1 VTDSPILPLPHA
13 FYDRASVELAR
24 DLLGRTLWRRT
35 EAGLTAGIIV
45 ETEAYDGA
53 NDPASHAW
61 RGQTR
66 RNAVMFGPPGY
77 AYVYFTYGMHYCIN
91 AVTGPVGQ
99 ASAVLLRA
107 IQPIVGLDIMRER
120 RGTTISDRDL
130 ARGPGRLC
138 QALGITTADDGT
150 DLAGNA
156 LWISETAD
164 APDLIIVATPRI
176 GITRAAKR
184 PWRFVVSDNQYVS
197 GRPIRSRDT
206 QLHQSVL

>member
-1 VTDSPILPLPHA
+1 VTDRPLLPLSHA
-13 FYDRASVELAR
+13 FYGRSSVEVAR
-24 DLLGRTLWRRT
+24 DLLGKTLWRRT

-61 RGQTR
+61 RGRTP

-91 AVTGPVGQ
+91 AVTGPEGQ

-107 IQPIVGLDIMRER
+107 VQPTAGLDIMRER
-120 RGTTISDRDL
+120 RGDHITDRDL

-138 QALGITTADDGT
+138 QALGITTADNGT
-150 DLAGNA
+150 DLASDA
-156 LWISETAD
+156 LWVRETTD
-164 APDLIIVATPRI
+164 APDLLIAATPRI
-176 GITRAAKR
+176 GITRAAER
-184 PWRFVVSDNQYVS
+184 PWRFVVCDSRYIS
-197 GRPIRSRDT
+197 GRPVPSRDV
-206 QLHQSVL
+206 Q

>member
-1 VTDSPILPLPHA
+1 VTDSPIAPLPHA
-13 FYDRASVELAR
+13 FYDRPSVEVAR
-24 DLLGRTLWRRT
+24 DLLGKTLWRRT

-61 RGQTR
+61 RGRTQ

-91 AVTGPVGQ
+91 AVTGPVAQ

-107 IQPIVGLDIMRER
+107 IQPTVGLDIMREQ
-120 RGTTISDRDL
+120 RGAYIPNRDL

-138 QALGITTADDGT
+138 QALGITTADGGA
-150 DLAGNA
+150 DLAGDA
-156 LWISETAD
+156 LWISKSGAS
-164 APDLIIVATPRI
+164 PDLLIATTPRI
-176 GITRAAKR
+176 GITRAAER
-184 PWRFVVSDNQYVS
+184 PWRFVICDNRYVS
-197 GRPIRSRDT
+197 GRPVHARDV
-206 QLHQSVL
+206 Q

>member
-1 VTDSPILPLPHA
+1 MWSVKDRPLPPLPHA
-13 FYDRASVELAR
+13 FYDRPSVEVAR
-24 DLLGRTLWRRT
+24 DLLGKMLWRRT

-53 NDPASHAW
+53 HDPASHAW

-77 AYVYFTYGMHYCIN
+77 AYVYFTYGMHYCLN
-91 AVTGPVGQ
+91 AVMGPSGQ

-107 IQPIVGLDIMRER
+107 VQPIVGLDLMRER
-120 RGTTISDRDL
+120 RGAHIPDRDL

-138 QALGITTADDGT
+138 QALGITTADNGT
-150 DLAGNA
+150 DLAGDA

-164 APDLIIVATPRI
+164 APDLLIVATPRI
-176 GITRAAKR
+176 GITRAVER
-184 PWRFVVSDNQYVS
+184 PWRFVVCDSRYVS
-197 GRPIRSRDT
+197 GRPLRSRDV
-206 QLHQSVL
+206 Q

>member
-1 VTDSPILPLPHA
+1 VTDRLLPPLPDA
-13 FYDRASVELAR
+13 FYDRPSVEVAR
-24 DLLGRTLWRRT
+24 DLLGKTLWRRA

-61 RGQTR
+61 RGQTQ

-77 AYVYFTYGMHYCIN
+77 AYVYFTYGMHYCLN
-91 AVTGPVGQ
+91 AVTGPVRQ

-107 IQPIVGLDIMRER
+107 IQPTIGLDLMREQ
-120 RGTTISDRDL
+120 RGAHIPDRDL

-138 QALGITTADDGT
+138 QALGITTSDNGA

-164 APDLIIVATPRI
+164 APNLIIVATPRI
-176 GITRAAKR
+176 GITRAAER
-184 PWRFVVSDNQYVS
+184 PWRFAVRDNQYVS
-197 GRPIRSRDT
+197 GRPIRSRDV
-206 QLHQSVL
+206 Q

>member
-1 VTDSPILPLPHA
+1 VTESPIALLPHA
-13 FYDRASVELAR
+13 FYDRASVEVAR
-24 DLLGRTLWRRT
+24 DLLGKTLWRRT

-61 RGQTR
+61 RGRTQ
-66 RNAVMFGPPGY
+66 RNAVMFGPPGR
-77 AYVYFTYGMHYCIN
+77 AYVYFTYGMHYCLN

-107 IQPIVGLDIMRER
+107 IQPVVGIELMRER
-120 RGTTISDRDL
+120 RGTTIPDRDL

-150 DLAGNA
+150 DLTGDA
-156 LWISETAD
+156 LWISETVD
-164 APDLIIVATPRI
+164 APDLLIATTPRI
-176 GITRAAKR
+176 GITRAAEL
-184 PWRFVVSDNQYVS
+184 PWRFVVCDNQYIS
-197 GRPIRSRDT
+197 GRPVLARDV
-206 QLHQSVL
+206 Q

>member
-1 VTDSPILPLPHA
+1 VTDRPIPPLLHA
-13 FYDRASVELAR
+13 FYDRPSVEVAR
-24 DLLGRTLWRRT
+24 NLLGKTLWRRT

-61 RGQTR
+61 RGRTQ

-91 AVTGPVGQ
+91 AVTGPEGQ
-99 ASAVLLRA
+99 ASAALLRA
-107 IQPIVGLDIMRER
+107 IQPIVGLDIIQER
-120 RGTTISDRDL
+120 RGAHIPDRDL

-138 QALGITTADDGT
+138 QALGITTADNGA
-150 DLAGNA
+150 DLAGDA

-164 APDLIIVATPRI
+164 APDPLIAATPRI
-176 GITRAAKR
+176 GITRAAER
-184 PWRFVVSDNQYVS
+184 LWRFVVCDSRYIS
-197 GRPIRSRDT
+197 GRPVRSRDV
-206 QLHQSVL
+206 Q

>member
-1 VTDSPILPLPHA
+1 MTDRPIPPLLHA
-13 FYDRASVELAR
+13 FYDRASVEVAR
-24 DLLGRTLWRRT
+24 DLLGKTLWRRT

-61 RGQTR
+61 RGQTQ
-66 RNAVMFGPPGY
+66 RNAVMFGPPGR
-77 AYVYFTYGMHYCIN
+77 AYVYFTYGMHYCLN
-91 AVTGPVGQ
+91 AVTGPIGQ

-107 IQPIVGLDIMRER
+107 IQPIVGLELMRER
-120 RGTTISDRDL
+120 RGTHIPDRDL

-156 LWISETAD
+156 LWISETVEDSA
-164 APDLIIVATPRI
+164 AFSIAATPRI
-176 GITRAAKR
+176 GITRAAER
-184 PWRFVVSDNQYVS
+184 PWRFVVCDSRYVS
-197 GRPIRSRDT
+197 GRPLRSRDV
-206 QLHQSVL
+206 Q

>member
-1 VTDSPILPLPHA
+1 VTDRPTPPLPRT
-13 FYDRASVELAR
+13 FYERPSVEVAH
-24 DLLGRTLWRRT
+24 DLLGKTLWRRT
-35 EAGLTAGIIV
+35 EIGLTGGIIV

-61 RGQTR
+61 RGQTQ

-77 AYVYFTYGMHYCIN
+77 AYVYFTYGMHYCMN

-107 IQPIVGLDIMRER
+107 LQPIVGLELMRER
-120 RGTTISDRDL
+120 RGEHIPDRDL

-150 DLAGNA
+150 DLAGDA

-164 APDLIIVATPRI
+164 AHDLLIAATPRI
-176 GITRAAKR
+176 GITRAADR
-184 PWRFVVSDNQYVS
+184 PWRFVVCDNRYVS
-197 GRPIRSRDT
+197 GRPVRSRDV
-206 QLHQSVL
+206 Q

>member
-1 VTDSPILPLPHA
+1 LPHA
-13 FYDRASVELAR
+13 FYDRASVEVAR
-24 DLLGRTLWRRT
+24 DLLGKMLWRRSQ
-35 EAGLTAGIIV
+35 AGLTAGAIV

-61 RGQTR
+61 RGRTQ
-66 RNAVMFGPPGY
+66 RNAVMFGPSGR

-107 IQPIVGLDIMRER
+107 IQPIVGLDIMRDR
-120 RGTTISDRDL
+120 RGLTIPDRDL

-138 QALGITTADDGT
+138 QALSITTADDGT
-150 DLAGNA
+150 DLAGFA

-164 APDLIIVATPRI
+164 APDLRIAATPRI
-176 GITRAAKR
+176 GITRAAER
-184 PWRFVVSDNQYVS
+184 PWRFVVCDSRYVS
-197 GRPIRSRDT
+197 GPSVRSRNV
-206 QLHQSVL
+206 Q

>member
-1 VTDSPILPLPHA
+1 VTGRPLAPLPHA
-13 FYDRASVELAR
+13 FYERASVEVAR
-24 DLLGRTLWRRT
+24 DLLGKTLWRRT

-61 RGQTR
+61 RGQTQ
-66 RNAVMFGPPGY
+66 RNAVMFGPPGR

-107 IQPIVGLDIMRER
+107 IQPSAGLDIMCER
-120 RGTTISDRDL
+120 RGQRISDRDL

-138 QALGITTADDGT
+138 QALGITTADNGT
-150 DLAGNA
+150 DLAGDA

-164 APDLIIVATPRI
+164 APAFLIAVTPRI
-176 GITRAAKR
+176 GITRAAER
-184 PWRFVVSDNQYVS
+184 PWRFVVCDSRYIS
-197 GRPIRSRDT
+197 GRPVRSRDV
-206 QLHQSVL
+206 Q